1 VNLGGRE
8 VLVTGATGG
17 LGHAIAR
24 ALARRGAR
32 VLLSGRQAGPLEA
45 LADELDGRA
54 LPCDL
59 ADRDDV
65 ARLAEAAAAA
75 DVLVANAAVPASGAI
90 GGFSVAQ
97 LDRALD
103 VNLRAPMVLAR
114 LLSER
119 MAERG
124 EGHLV
129 FVNSLSGKA
138 GAAGSSVYSA
148 SKFGLRGFALGIRE
162 DLRPLGI
169 GVSTVFPGFI
179 RDAGMF
185 HESGAELP
193 GYVGL
198 RRPDDV
204 ARAVVRAIEHDRAEI
219 DVAPLGLRLGAAFS
233 GLVPEAAARIQR
245 RLGATEIAAR
255 VAEGQRDKNGA

>member
-32 VLLSGRQAGPLEA
+32 VLVSGRQAQALDA
-45 LADELDGRA
+45 LAAELDGRA
-54 LPCDL
+54 LACDL

-65 ARLAEAAAAA
+65 ARLAEAAAGV

-90 GGFSVAQ
+90 GAFSVAA
-97 LDRALD
+97 LDRALE

-148 SKFGLRGFALGIRE
+148 SKFGLRGYALGIRE

-204 ARAVVRAIEHDRAEI
+204 ARAVVRAVEQDRSEI
-219 DVAPLGLRLGAAFS
+219 DVAPLSLRLGVAVS
-233 GLVPEAAARIQR
+233 GLLPEATARIQR

>member
-1 VNLGGRE
+1 
-8 VLVTGATGG
+8 
-17 LGHAIAR
+17 
-24 ALARRGAR
+24 
-32 VLLSGRQAGPLEA
+32 VLLSGRKAGALEA
-45 LADELDGRA
+45 LAAEVDGRA

-65 ARLAEAAAAA
+65 ARLAEAAAAV
-75 DVLVANAAVPASGAI
+75 DVLVANAAVPASGVI

-97 LDRALD
+97 LDRALE

-124 EGHLV
+124 EGQLV

-219 DVAPLGLRLGAAFS
+219 DVAPLSLRLGAAVS
-233 GLVPEAAARIQR
+233 GLVPEAAARVQR

-255 VAEGQRDKNGA
+255 LAEGQRDKRN

>member
-8 VLVTGATGG
+8 VLLTGATGG
-17 LGHAIAR
+17 LGQAIAR

-32 VLLSGRQAGPLEA
+32 LLLSGRNPEL
-45 LADELDGRA
+45 LDGLAAELGARVLA
-54 LPCDL
+54 CDL
-59 ADRDDV
+59 TDRDAV
-65 ARLAEAAAAA
+65 ARLAEDAAAVDA
-75 DVLVANAAVPASGAI
+75 LVANAAVPASGVIAD
-90 GGFSVAQ
+90 FTVAQ
-97 LDRALD
+97 LDRALE

-162 DLRPLGI
+162 DLRALGI

-185 HESGAELP
+185 HEAGVDLP

-204 ARAVVRAIEHDRAEI
+204 ARAVVRAIERDRAEI
-219 DVAPLGLRLGAAFS
+219 DVAPLGLRLGAAVS
-233 GLVPEAAARIQR
+233 GLVPEAAARVQR
-245 RLGATEIAAR
+245 RLGATDIAAR
-255 VAEGQRDKNGA
+255 MADGQREKRD

>member
-1 VNLGGRE
+1 VNLGGRT

-17 LGHAIAR
+17 LGQAIAR

-32 VLLSGRQAGPLEA
+32 LLLSGRREDVLAGIA
-45 LADELDGRA
+45 GELGARA

-59 ADRDDV
+59 ADRDAV
-65 ARLAEAAAAA
+65 LRLAQDAAAA

-90 GGFSVAQ
+90 GGFSVER

-114 LLSER
+114 LMSES

-124 EGHLV
+124 GGHVV

-138 GAAGSSVYSA
+138 GTAGSSVYA
-148 SKFGLRGFALGIRE
+148 ATKFGLRGFAQGIRE
-162 DLRPLGI
+162 DLRPAGV

-179 RDAGMF
+179 RDAGML
-185 HESGAELP
+185 HDAGVKLP
-193 GYVGL
+193 AYVGL
-198 RRPDDV
+198 KRPDDV
-204 ARAVVRAIEHDRAEI
+204 ARAVVRAIERDRAEI
-219 DVAPLGLRLGAAFS
+219 DVAPLTLRLGAAVS
-233 GLVPEAAARIQR
+233 GLAPEAVATVQR
-245 RLGATEIAAR
+245 RLGATEIATR
-255 VAEGQRDKNGA
+255 VAHGQREKG